1 MRAICARAIPY
12 LMVLTGA
19 VEIDRVV
26 DLQTLQVP
34 LALLVAL
41 CAIGMLIPSRRC
53 A

>member
-1 MRAICARAIPY
+1 MRAICARAVSY
-12 LMVLTGA
+12 LIVFNLA
-19 VEIDRVV
+19 VQLDRFV

-41 CAIGMLIPSRRC
+41 CAIGMLLPSHRS